1 MGRTLGTAL
10 TTLLTTGLLACLATG
25 CGGEKKVDLPPLP
38 TRRRARPP
46 PPRPPDRRSRCRRP
60 ATGSAERSAHGPT
73 DEESAE
79 GASLFAAWTLSLL
92 LHTPRED
99 ATTQLWLDAAG
110 TGCEACRKSAGIWQD
125 QASKGQ
131 VFRYAATPRFVR
143 TVVRAQKQGNGWFVE
158 YEAAVPRGTL
168 RQGGRV
174 LQTQDGGHFDYT
186 FSLGWVDGRW
196 ALEDFH
202 VLG

>member
-1 MGRTLGTAL
+1 MRRTLGTAL
-10 TTLLTTGLLACLATG
+10 TTTLATVLLACLATG

-38 TRRRARPP
+38 PSTSTSPSPTSTGPAFSMPP
-46 PPRPPDRRSRCRRP
+46 PGDTIGGE
-60 ATGSAERSAHGPT
+60 ASARPT
-73 DEESAE
+73 DEQSAE
-79 GASLFAAWTLSLL
+79 GASLFAAWTLALL

-125 QASKGQ
+125 QVSMGQ
-131 VFRYAATPRFVR
+131 VFRYAGTPRFVR

-174 LQTQDGGHFDYT
+174 LQTQDGGHLDYT

>member
-38 TRRRARPP
+38 PSTSTSPSPTSTGPEFSMPSPGDAIGGEVSARPQ
-46 PPRPPDRRSRCRRP
+46 
-60 ATGSAERSAHGPT
+60 
-73 DEESAE
+73 DEESAQ

-99 ATTQLWLDAAG
+99 AITQRWLDAAG
-110 TGCEACRKSAGIWQD
+110 TGCEACRTSAGIWQD
-125 QASKGQ
+125 QAAKGQ

-174 LQTQDGGHFDYT
+174 LQTQAGGHPDYT